1 MQRIDMVE
9 RPGGGVI
16 QVGEALI
23 EESEIARETQHHP
36 AGDLD
41 RARRQAARALVIRQL
56 LLQRAAQCGLDPT
69 DEEACISALLE
80 QDLQVP
86 EPHPADCRR
95 YYHNHPERFQTP
107 PGWHLQHILLAAAP
121 DDARARDRQYRLG
134 QKLLRQLDASEH
146 RFTELAQRYSDCPS
160 RDQGG
165 ELGWLGPG
173 QTVAELDRVLARLPT
188 GLHGRPLASRYGWH
202 LVHIRELRPARPL
215 PYEHVNERVR
225 HELLEQASRRALHQ
239 YLLALENDI
248 GVRGF
253 HLEEDS

>member
-95 YYHNHPERFQTP
+95 YYHSHPERFQTP
-107 PGWHLQHILLAAAP
+107 PGWHL
-121 DDARARDRQYRLG
+121 
-134 QKLLRQLDASEH
+134 
-146 RFTELAQRYSDCPS
+146 
-160 RDQGG
+160 
-165 ELGWLGPG
+165 
-173 QTVAELDRVLARLPT
+173 
-188 GLHGRPLASRYGWH
+188 
-202 LVHIRELRPARPL
+202 
-215 PYEHVNERVR
+215 
-225 HELLEQASRRALHQ
+225 
-239 YLLALENDI
+239 
-248 GVRGF
+248 
-253 HLEEDS
+253 